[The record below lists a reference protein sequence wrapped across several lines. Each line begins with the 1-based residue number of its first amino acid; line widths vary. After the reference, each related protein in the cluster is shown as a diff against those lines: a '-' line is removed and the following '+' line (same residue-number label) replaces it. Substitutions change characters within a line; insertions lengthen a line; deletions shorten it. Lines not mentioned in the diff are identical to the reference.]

1 MHWKKEIALNIC
13 QQKNRRLTMKSDI
26 FLAPY
31 TRFCCILVGDDYDL
45 LSRINDAK
53 SNKKIQMFAML
64 MFLPM
69 MLWGMTIFLI
79 MQNVFMAN
87 LVQTFIATLTTVF
100 IVGVVQ
106 RSLIMSKGDFWTKVI
121 RYLIAIVLSLI
132 GSFLIDEVIF
142 EKDINRKIMED
153 HKSKIEARIEASKYE
168 YENKIIAPQ
177 EKVVA
182 QAAVKYDKASNNVSN
197 ETSALKGTGIKGA
210 GQAVK
215 VLSKQEQ
222 IERERYDIAKK
233 ELDIL
238 RASKEETLK
247 AKAEQIRKEE
257 VINDP
262 SKSENINSIGLMYKI
277 GAMFK
282 LIASEWYMMVFW
294 FVLTLLFFLFEMLP
308 VFIKISES
316 ETFYEKLVEYHS
328 SNAADKLTTKE

>member
-13 QQKNRRLTMKSDI
+13 QQKNRGLTMKSDI

-182 QAAVKYDKASNNVSN
+182 QAAVKYDKASHNVSD
-197 ETSALKGTGIKGA
+197 ETRALKGTGIKGSGA
-210 GQAVK
+210 AVK
-215 VLSKQEQ
+215 VLRIQEQ
-222 IERERYDIAKK
+222 EAKDTYEIEKK
-233 ELDIL
+233 ALNSL
-238 RASKEETLK
+238 RAGREEANKL
-247 AKAEQIRKEE
+247 KAEQIKKEE
-257 VINDP
+257 QINDP
-262 SKSENINSIGLMYKI
+262 LKSDNINSIGLMYKI
-277 GAMFK
+277 GAMFE
-282 LIASEWYMMVFW
+282 LIFSVWYMTVFW
-294 FVLTLLFFLFEMLP
+294 IVLTLLFFLF
-308 VFIKISES
+308 
-316 ETFYEKLVEYHS
+316 
-328 SNAADKLTTKE
+328 